1 MDGQLVRSSMDALGV
16 LLGNR
21 EDRIDIQYEVSSSPE
36 VELNTGSWTGIARN
50 RSGMGLYRRKQEV
63 RRLAWAKL
71 HTRQPGTI
79 GVQQVDNGGQ
89 MDYKPGFKR
98 YQAPGLRWKASRLP

>member
-1 MDGQLVRSSMDALGV
+1 MHHKEAHCRAAGVDEEEVRLYVDGQLVRSSMDALGV

-63 RRLAWAKL
+63 RRLAWPKL
-71 HTRQPGTI
+71 HTR
-79 GVQQVDNGGQ
+79 
-89 MDYKPGFKR
+89 
-98 YQAPGLRWKASRLP
+98 